1 MNNQPF
7 PRLCLVAALGLFAIA
22 GLRAAA
28 PATDLSAPA
37 APGAM
42 GSSLVLGPD
51 GTPWLSWLE
60 PAGSEAWAMKVSR
73 YDVKNRGWSAP
84 RTVAQGADLMA
95 NWADFPQLAVGHD
108 GRLTAVWFINNP
120 AHHAA
125 AGDGHHGPGY
135 RAIYRSSA
143 DGGITWSP
151 DLPVSDEALAVEF
164 VALQPLSDGRML
176 AAWLDGRNHGR
187 MALYARV
194 LDGRPGPGPDTLVD
208 GSVCD
213 CCQLSFVPAT
223 DGGALLAYRGR
234 TKDEI
239 RDMQLAR
246 FDGQG
251 WRRLGPLHAD
261 GWKIAGCPVN
271 GPQLAECGDLVGAV
285 WFTAPDNQARVLAR
299 VSDNA
304 GDSFGPVVR
313 MDLGR
318 PQGRVDSVMLADG
331 TLVVSWLEMTGGE
344 TGKQGGIYLRTL
356 TLEGRLSEPQL
367 VIPSSTSRMSG
378 FPRMVLLGGRQVLLT
393 CTQDGEPTRVLT
405 LVVDVK

>member
-1 MNNQPF
+1 MNNQRF
-7 PRLCLVAALGLFAIA
+7 LRLLLVAALGLAAIT
-22 GLRAAA
+22 GLRAATA
-28 PATDLSAPA
+28 ATGIPAPA
-37 APGAM
+37 AAGAM
-42 GSSLVLGPD
+42 GPALVLAPD

-73 YDVKNRGWSAP
+73 FEEKTRSWSAP
-84 RTVAQGADLMA
+84 RTVVQGADLMA
-95 NWADFPQLAVGHD
+95 NWADFPQLAVGRD

-143 DGGITWSP
+143 DDGDTWSP

-164 VALQPLSDGRML
+164 VALQPLADGRML

-208 GSVCD
+208 DLVCD
-213 CCQLSFVPAT
+213 CCQLSFMPAT

-239 RDMQLAR
+239 RDIQLAR
-246 FDGQG
+246 FDGRSWSRQ
-251 WRRLGPLHAD
+251 GPLHAD
-261 GWKIAGCPVN
+261 AWKIAGCPVN
-271 GPQLAECGDLVGAV
+271 GPQLAAAGDRVGAV
-285 WFTAPDNQARVLAR
+285 WFTAADNQARVLAR
-299 VSDNA
+299 VSVD
-304 GDSFGPVVR
+304 GGKTSGPVARV
-313 MDLGR
+313 DLGR
-318 PQGRVDSVMLADG
+318 PQGRVDSVLLADG
-331 TLVVSWLEMTGGE
+331 TLVMSWLEMTGPE
-344 TGKQGGIYLRTL
+344 TATQGGIYLRQ
-356 TLEGRLSEPQL
+356 LSPAGELSAPQL
-367 VIPSSTSRMSG
+367 VAPSSTSRMSG

-405 LVVDVK
+405 LLVDVK

>member
-1 MNNQPF
+1 
-7 PRLCLVAALGLFAIA
+7 
-22 GLRAAA
+22 
-28 PATDLSAPA
+28 
-37 APGAM
+37 
-42 GSSLVLGPD
+42 
-51 GTPWLSWLE
+51 
-60 PAGSEAWAMKVSR
+60 MKVSR
-73 YDVKNRGWSAP
+73 FEAKTRTWSAP
-84 RTVAQGADLMA
+84 RTVVQGPDLMA
-95 NWADFPQLAVGHD
+95 NWADFPQLSAGRD

-135 RAIYRSSA
+135 RAIYSSSA
-143 DGGITWSP
+143 DGGETWSP

-164 VALQPLSDGRML
+164 VALQPLADGRML
-176 AAWLDGRNHGR
+176 AAWLDGRTRGR

-208 GSVCD
+208 DSVCD
-213 CCQLSFVPAT
+213 CCQLSFVPTTA
-223 DGGALLAYRGR
+223 GGALLAYRGR

-246 FDGQG
+246 FDGKA
-251 WRRLGPLHAD
+251 WSRLAPLHAD

-285 WFTAPDNQARVLAR
+285 WFTAPDSQARVLAR

-304 GDSFGPVVR
+304 GDAFGPLVR
-313 MDLGR
+313 VDLGR

-331 TLVVSWLEMTGGE
+331 TLVMSWLEMTGRE

-356 TLEGRLSEPQL
+356 SLEGRLSEPQL

-378 FPRMVLLGGRQVLLT
+378 FPRMVPLGGRQVLLT
-393 CTQDGEPTRVLT
+393 CTQDGEPTRILT
-405 LVVDVK
+405 LLVDVD

>member
-1 MNNQPF
+1 MNNQ
-7 PRLCLVAALGLFAIA
+7 RLLRFLLAAALACVALA
-22 GLRAAA
+22 GLRAAT
-28 PATDLSAPA
+28 PVTDIPAPA
-37 APGAM
+37 AAGAM
-42 GSSLVLGPD
+42 GPSLVLAPD

-60 PAGSEAWAMKVSR
+60 PVGKETWAMKVSR
-73 YDVKNRGWSAP
+73 FEVKNRSWSAARP
-84 RTVAQGADLMA
+84 VAQGADLLA
-95 NWADFPQLAVGHD
+95 NWADFPQLSIGRD

-135 RAIYRSSA
+135 RAIYRSSTD
-143 DGGITWSP
+143 DGKTWSP

-164 VALQPLSDGRML
+164 VALQPLADGRML
-176 AAWLDGRNHGR
+176 AAWLDGRTHGR

-208 GSVCD
+208 ASVCD
-213 CCQLSFVPAT
+213 CCQLAFVPT
-223 DGGALLAYRGR
+223 TGGGALLAYRGR

-239 RDMQLAR
+239 RDIQLAR
-246 FDGQG
+246 FDGKT
-251 WRRLGPLHAD
+251 WSRLPALHAD
-261 GWKIAGCPVN
+261 AWKIAGCPVN

-304 GDSFGPVVR
+304 GDSFDPVVR
-313 MDLGR
+313 VDLGR

-331 TLVVSWLEMTGGE
+331 TLVMSWLEMTGQE

-356 TLEGRLSEPQL
+356 SLEGRLSEPQL

-378 FPRMVLLGGRQVLLT
+378 FPRMVLLGGRQVLLA
-393 CTQDGEPTRVLT
+393 CTQDGEPTRILT
-405 LVVDVK
+405 LLVDVD

>member
-1 MNNQPF
+1 MNNQ
-7 PRLCLVAALGLFAIA
+7 RSLRSLLVAALGLILA
-22 GLRAAA
+22 LCLHAAT
-28 PATDLSAPA
+28 PVTNIPAPA

-42 GSSLVLGPD
+42 GPSLVLAPD

-60 PAGSEAWAMKVSR
+60 PAGPESWAMQVSR
-73 YDVKNRGWSAP
+73 FDLKTRSWSAP
-84 RTVAQGADLMA
+84 RTIVQGADLMA
-95 NWADFPQLAVGHD
+95 NWADFPQLAVGRD

-125 AGDGHHGPGY
+125 ASDGHHGPGY

-143 DGGITWSP
+143 DDGKTWSP

-164 VALQPLSDGRML
+164 VALQPLADGRML

-208 GSVCD
+208 DLVCD
-213 CCQLSFVPAT
+213 CCQLSFMPAT
-223 DGGALLAYRGR
+223 DGGAMLAYRGR

-239 RDMQLAR
+239 RDIQLAR

-251 WRRLGPLHAD
+251 WSRLGPLHAD

-271 GPQLAECGDLVGAV
+271 GPQLAAAGDRVGAV
-285 WFTAPDNQARVLAR
+285 WFTAADNQSRVLAR
-299 VSDNA
+299 GSAD
-304 GDSFGPVVR
+304 GGKTFGPVARV
-313 MDLGR
+313 DLGR
-318 PQGRVDSVMLADG
+318 PQGRVDNVLLADG
-331 TLVVSWLEMTGGE
+331 TLVLSWLEMTGQE
-344 TGKQGGIYLRTL
+344 SGKAGGIYFRTL
-356 TLEGRLSEPQL
+356 SPAGELSAPQL
-367 VIPSSTSRMSG
+367 VAPSSTSRMSG

-393 CTQDGEPTRVLT
+393 CTQDGEPTRILT
-405 LVVDVK
+405 LLVEVD